1 LLGVRQRY
9 ERSHKAE
16 RDARPG
22 ARGGDLMLREGG
34 HLGGRRGLPI
44 SVSGLACELERARK
58 TADAV
63 DVAPVLIGSYFA

>member
-1 LLGVRQRY
+1 
-9 ERSHKAE
+9 
-16 RDARPG
+16 
-22 ARGGDLMLREGG
+22 MLREGG